1 MECQRLRTETWA
13 KTANRKCRAAALSGH
28 CWRDLC
34 KAPVNENFQQLKT
47 SPLSYATWRAQAQYS
62 LIKRGGKQRQQ
73 ASRLMMPCQHSGW
86 FHRVF
91 YFFHTLAPM
100 TRLQAKYNQCHGKPD
115 VITAHSE
122 AGKKKKQSKKKKKNK
137 GPFFKNLSIHSS
149 KAGRGVSSFYA
160 IGKRKWHIQGKQ
172 WRQRVKDAG
181 WQLRQLITL
190 EKPERQQRMKVISDS
205 RLGYRLVPMPL
216 VAWGKISK
224 RWLNLDSLSKE
235 QQQLYKSAL
244 GEETVVIHIVIASEH
259 NQQMVDS
266 SPACAGHITKRRKL
280 SSEDDI
286 D

>member
-13 KTANRKCRAAALSGH
+13 KTANRKRRAAALSGH
-28 CWRDLC
+28 CWKDLC
-34 KAPVNENFQQLKT
+34 KAPVNESSRQLKT
-47 SPLSYATWRAQAQYS
+47 SPLSHATWRVQAQCN
-62 LIKRGGKQRQQ
+62 LMKREAKQRQQ
-73 ASRLMMPCQHSGW
+73 IAVRWCHVNVPADSII
-86 FHRVF
+86 
-91 YFFHTLAPM
+91 YIFFSHTGSFES
-100 TRLQAKYNQCHGKPD
+100 TTDQAQ
-115 VITAHSE
+115 SE
-122 AGKKKKQSKKKKKNK
+122 SHKAWRDNRTQWRKKKARRRPRRKSLC
-137 GPFFKNLSIHSS
+137 FIYLSIHSF
-149 KAGRGVSSFYA
+149 KAGHGISSFYA
-160 IGKRKWHIQGKQ
+160 IGKRKWHVQGNQ